1 MGRSGTRDS
10 KRMWPALW
18 RVVRYGA
25 GLPMEAMKRMRLAGF
40 VRSGIVGLGVLVGL
54 VLLDIESKSGL
65 KICQYHV
72 MYKVID

>member
-1 MGRSGTRDS
+1 
-10 KRMWPALW
+10 MWPALW

-25 GLPMEAMKRMRLAGF
+25 GFPMEAMKRMRLAGF